1 MISLI
6 VKRGPNLSLTQ
17 STIRFDQYGSP
28 TGLQEIVCDSWQEGY
43 QLAKQTD
50 NHLALFIEAGTV
62 FVDIEEFLA
71 DINNYPHQGLVGHI
85 IDPLTSD
92 YFYLHPQCFLID
104 LDIVELEDFEIG
116 DFISR
121 PVKRSSEN
129 NHDDYTPLW
138 ITYNVGNNHTWQGK
152 QFGERIIARLI
163 NDGRIVSNFSNGL
176 RKNKI
181 FLYPNEPKK
190 KEIWLEQQQKYLGIA
205 KSQLWIL
212 NNEPTPIGSN
222 TDLITPASGLCW
234 LTNLVNKKVKTI
246 TLVDISQSQLDF
258 AKELLASWNG
268 KNFGNFVFDY
278 MKQNKILNFMLD
290 NVSLTKEEKLNML
303 KTGQFQTYLNTKFEE
318 QLPNFTDQWSEAKT
332 KTVNIVNAD
341 VIKWLPSQQIAEP
354 TDIWLSNILDYKY
367 TLINNTDK
375 ELDDF
380 QTCLKNT
387 SINLL

>member
-6 VKRGPNLSLTQ
+6 VKRGENLALTQ
-17 STIRFDQYGSP
+17 STIQFDQYGTP
-28 TGLQEIVCDSWQEGY
+28 TGLREIICNTWQEGY

-62 FVDIEEFLA
+62 FVDIKEFLT
-71 DINNYPHQGLVGHI
+71 DISNYPHQGLVGHI
-85 IDPLTSD
+85 IDPLNDD

-104 LDIVELEDFEIG
+104 LNIVQLKDFELG
-116 DFISR
+116 SFISK

-138 ITYNVGNNHTWQGK
+138 LTHNIGDNHTWQGK

-163 NDGRIVSNFSNGL
+163 NNGRIVSNFSNGL

-190 KEIWLEQQQKYLGIA
+190 KEIWLEQQKKYLGIA
-205 KSQLWIL
+205 ESQLWIL
-212 NNEPTPIGSN
+212 NNEPIPVSTKSN
-222 TDLITPASGLCW
+222 LITPASGLCW

-258 AKELLASWNG
+258 AKELLASWDG
-268 KNFGNFVFDY
+268 KNFGNFVFNY

-290 NVSLTKEEKLNML
+290 NVSLTKEEKLDML

-318 QLPNFTDQWSEAKT
+318 QLPNFTDHWNEAKT
-332 KTVNIVNAD
+332 KTVNIINAD
-341 VIKWLPSQQIAEP
+341 VIKWLPSQQVTEP
-354 TDIWLSNILDYKY
+354 TDIWLSNILNYKY
-367 TLINNTDK
+367 TLINNTDR
-375 ELDDF
+375 ELDNF

-387 SINLL
+387 LINLL